1 MGKQRRNNAKE
12 ALGVSALGVTCRE
25 TFLAFLCKGG
35 GAGREPERIGRWRD
49 CAKHTETNVTR
60 HKDAVGSRM
69 EGDADRAR
77 TENTV
82 PRTGRLRDKNIMR
95 MSHIKYDYLRNPPI
109 IPQ

>member
-12 ALGVSALGVTCRE
+12 ALGVSVLGATCRE

>member
-1 MGKQRRNNAKE
+1 M
-12 ALGVSALGVTCRE
+12 
-25 TFLAFLCKGG
+25 
-35 GAGREPERIGRWRD
+35 
-49 CAKHTETNVTR
+49 TR

-77 TENTV
+77 AENTV
-82 PRTGRLRDKNIMR
+82 PRSGRFRDKNIMR